1 MRIGVAVYGSL
12 ETLSGGYLYDRH
24 MVDYLR
30 SQGDEIE
37 IVSLPWQNYF
47 LHLSQNF
54 TQSYLERFYDLDIDI
69 LIQDE
74 LNHPSFS
81 WMNSRI
87 LKKTN
92 YPIISLVHHLRT
104 SEKHQKSLKWVYR
117 QVEKNYLKS
126 VDGFIFN
133 SDATRRAVEA
143 LCGEKVRGVVAY
155 PSGARFDVDITQH
168 QVVQR
173 AHEGLLKLLFVGN
186 IISRKG
192 LHTLIE
198 ALGLIKDENW
208 KLSIIG
214 KLDIDP
220 EYTQRINRM
229 IEERAIRDKVDFLGR
244 ISNEKLKEKLNESHV
259 MVVPSLYEGFGIV
272 YLEAM
277 SFGVI
282 PIGSTA
288 GGAREI
294 IFSGQDGYLVPVED
308 PEVIAIRLKTL
319 INDRN
324 QVAAMGVAAWHKFKK
339 YPTWDQTGEQIRN
352 YLLSW
357 VEQCD

>member
-24 MVDYLR
+24 LVEYLQ
-30 SQGDEIE
+30 SQGDQIE

-47 LHLSQNF
+47 FHLSQNF
-54 TQSYLERFYDLDIDI
+54 TQSYLERFYNLDIDI

-74 LNHPSFS
+74 LNHPSFA

-87 LKKTN
+87 LKRTN

-104 SEKHQKSLKWVYR
+104 SEKHQKSLKWVFR

-173 AHEGLLKLLFVGN
+173 AHSETLKLVFVGN
-186 IISRKG
+186 IIPRKG

-198 ALGLIKDENW
+198 ALGIIKDEHW
-208 KLSIIG
+208 QLRIVG
-214 KLDIDP
+214 KLDVDP
-220 EYTQRINRM
+220 EYTQKIITL
-229 IEERAIRDKVDFLGR
+229 IEDQFIESKVEFLGR
-244 ISNEKLKEKLNESHV
+244 VSNEKLKEILYESHV
-259 MVVPSLYEGFGIV
+259 LVVPSLYEGFGIV

-277 SFGVI
+277 SFGVL

-294 IFSGQDGYLVPVED
+294 IFSGQDGFLVPVED
-308 PEVIAIRLKTL
+308 PVVLADRLKNL
-319 INDRN
+319 VNDRN
-324 QVAAMGVAAWHKFKK
+324 QLAAMGVAAWHKFKK
-339 YPTWDQTGEQIRN
+339 YPTWEQTGELIRN

-357 VEQCD
+357 VG